1 LLFYSLEVCE
11 ALAVDYLDLAINE
24 LDEMLSICKLVKG
37 LLSSSV
43 FELRLNRIRVLKQ
56 NSDLR

>member
-37 LLSSSV
+37 LLSSRV